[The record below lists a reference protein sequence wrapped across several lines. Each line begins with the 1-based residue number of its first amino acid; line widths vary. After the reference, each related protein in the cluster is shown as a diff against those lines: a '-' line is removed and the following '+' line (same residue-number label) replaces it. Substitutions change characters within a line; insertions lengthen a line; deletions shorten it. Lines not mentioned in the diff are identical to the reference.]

1 MRITIFW
8 ASLHFK
14 DIKSMVWYPIKSKH
28 IQTGPRNYASFRL
41 IKL

>member
-28 IQTGPRNYASFRL
+28 RLTEPRNYTSFRI